1 MNGYTRFD
9 AGELHG
15 LASSILVGCGMGG
28 EDADIASGV
37 LLYADLRGIDS
48 HGVAHLSAHQSYV
61 RGMKNGNVNPRPEV
75 KTVRDNGT
83 SALVDGDGGLGPVVG
98 HRAMELA
105 IEKAR
110 VSGVGLVGVCNS
122 RHYGCAGYYSEMALP
137 HDMIGISMTQASPAV
152 LPTHGAKR
160 KLGTNAISFA
170 IPAGE
175 EPAYVLDM
183 ATSAVAVGKLELARR
198 KSERIPVGWAMDS
211 EGRDTTDPN
220 DYWNGGALVPLGSSP
235 ELSSH
240 KGFGLGMLV
249 DILSGV
255 LTGVGFGSTMSRE
268 RRVVGHF
275 FGAFRVDGFRP
286 VEEFKTMMDEMI
298 RDMKSTPRIR
308 EEQPVLIPGQIE
320 HETRLER
327 LKNGVPLHEEVVES
341 LQEYARE
348 FEIEF
353 PSPKS
358 AG

>member
-1 MNGYTRFD
+1 MNEYTRFD
-9 AGELHG
+9 AGELHR
-15 LASSILVGCGMGG
+15 LARSILMGCGMSHD
-28 EDADIASGV
+28 DADVAAGV

-61 RGMKNGNVNPRPEV
+61 RGIKNGNVNPCPDV
-75 KTVRDNGT
+75 QTVSDNGT
-83 SALVDGDGGLGPVVG
+83 LALVDGDGGLGPVVG

-110 VSGVGLVGVCNS
+110 VSGVGLVGACNS
-122 RHYGCAGYYSEMALP
+122 RHYGSAGYYAEMALP

-170 IPAGE
+170 IPAGK

-198 KSERIPVGWAMDS
+198 KSEAIPVGWAVDS
-211 EGRDTTDPN
+211 EGRETTDPN
-220 DYWNGGALVPLGSSP
+220 DYWSGGALVPLGSSP

-255 LTGVGFGSTMSRE
+255 LTGVGFGATMSRE
-268 RRVVGHF
+268 KRVVGHF

-286 VEEFKTMMDEMI
+286 VEEFKAMMDEMI
-298 RDMKSTPRIR
+298 RDMKSTPRVR
-308 EEQPVLIPGQIE
+308 EDQPVLIPGQIE

-327 LKNGVPLHEEVVES
+327 LQNGVPLHEEVVEA
-341 LQEYARE
+341 LREYARE
-348 FEIEF
+348 FGIQF

>member
-1 MNGYTRFD
+1 MNKYTRFEAD
-9 AGELHG
+9 ELHR
-15 LASSILVGCGMGG
+15 LARSILMGSGMGHD
-28 EDADIASGV
+28 DADVAAGT

-61 RGMKNGNVNPRPEV
+61 KGIKNGNVNPRPEV
-75 KTVRDNGT
+75 RTVTDSGT
-83 SALVDGDGGLGPVVG
+83 LVLVDGDGGLGPVVG

-110 VSGVGLVGVCNS
+110 VSGVGLVGASNS
-122 RHYGCAGYYSEMALP
+122 RHYGSAGYYAEMALA

-152 LPTHGAKR
+152 LPTHGARR

-175 EPAYVLDM
+175 EPPYVLDM
-183 ATSAVAVGKLELARR
+183 ATSAVSVGKLELARR
-198 KSERIPVGWAMDS
+198 KSERIPVGWAVDS
-211 EGRDTTDPN
+211 KGRDTTDPN
-220 DYWNGGALVPLGSSP
+220 DYWGGGGLAPLGSLP
-235 ELSSH
+235 ELSSY

-255 LTGVGFGSTMSRE
+255 LTGTGFGATMSRE
-268 RRVVGHF
+268 KRVVGHF

-286 VEEFKTMMDEMI
+286 VDEFKEMMDEMI

-308 EEQPVLIPGQIE
+308 QDRPVLIPGQIE

-327 LKNGVPLHEEVVES
+327 LENGVPLHEEVVEA
-341 LQEYARE
+341 LQEYAKE
-348 FEIEF
+348 LGIEF
-353 PSPKS
+353 PSPK
-358 AG
+358 